1 MPTPSSR
8 VRIHVYGHESADPQ
22 QVATYFGATLS
33 NVVESESEL
42 AIFVVDPA
50 AGISPETISLWQGLD
65 DFQIPRM
72 VVVTHLENQI
82 ADFDDAVMLATRVFD
97 QIVTPYLVLHDEAGL
112 PCALISL
119 ETHEITDYSHKEHA
133 VTISSEEHQILISEF
148 RQEYLEH
155 IESSGD
161 NAFAAGLLFPAVP
174 LWIEKE
180 LGVNIIHKYIDEI
193 EKALP
198 SSS

>member
-8 VRIHVYGHESADPQ
+8 VRIHIYGHESADPQ
-22 QVATYFGATLS
+22 EVARYFGATFTD
-33 NVVESESEL
+33 VIESESEL

-50 AGISPETISLWQGLD
+50 AGISPESISLWQGLD

-72 VVVTHLENQI
+72 VVVTHLENLV
-82 ADFDDAVMLATRVFD
+82 ADFDDAVMLASRVFD
-97 QIVTPYLVLHDEAGL
+97 QIVTPYLVLHDDAGF

-119 ETHEITDYSHKEHA
+119 ETLEITDYSHKEHK
-133 VTISSEEHQILISEF
+133 VTMSTEEHQILVSEF
-148 RQEYLEH
+148 RQEYLEQ
-155 IESSGD
+155 IASSGE

-180 LGVNIIHKYIDEI
+180 LGVNIIRQYIDQI

>member
-8 VRIHVYGHESADPQ
+8 VRIHIYGHESADPQ
-22 QVATYFGATLS
+22 QVAHYFGGTFTE
-33 NVVESESEL
+33 VIESESEL

-65 DFQIPRM
+65 DFQIPRL

-82 ADFDDAVMLATRVFD
+82 ADFDDAVMLASRVFD
-97 QIVTPYLVLHDEAGL
+97 QIVTPFLVLHDDAGF

-119 ETHEITDYSHKEHA
+119 ETLEITDYSHKEHT
-133 VTISSEEHQILISEF
+133 VTMSNEEHQILISEF
-148 RQEYLEH
+148 RQEYLEQ

-161 NAFAAGLLFPAVP
+161 SAFAAGLLFPAVP

-180 LGVNIIHKYIDEI
+180 LGVNIVHKYIDEI

>member
-1 MPTPSSR
+1 MSTPSSR
-8 VRIHVYGHESADPQ
+8 VRIHIYGHESADPQ
-22 QVATYFGATLS
+22 QVATFFGATLS

-42 AIFVVDPA
+42 AIFVVDPS

-72 VVVTHLENQI
+72 VVVTHLENQS

-97 QIVTPYLVLHDEAGL
+97 QIVTPYLVLHDDAGF

-119 ETHEITDYSHKEHA
+119 ETLEITDYSHDDHH
-133 VTISSEEHQILISEF
+133 VSMSTEEHQILVSEF
-148 RQEYLEH
+148 REEYLEH
-155 IESSGD
+155 IESSGAK
-161 NAFAAGLLFPAVP
+161 AFAAGLLFPAVP

-180 LGVNIIHKYIDEI
+180 LGVNIVRKYIDEI

>member
-1 MPTPSSR
+1 
-8 VRIHVYGHESADPQ
+8 
-22 QVATYFGATLS
+22 
-33 NVVESESEL
+33 
-42 AIFVVDPA
+42 
-50 AGISPETISLWQGLD
+50 
-65 DFQIPRM
+65 M
-72 VVVTHLENQI
+72 VVVTHLENQS

-97 QIVTPYLVLHDEAGL
+97 QIVTPYLVLHDDAGF

-119 ETHEITDYSHKEHA
+119 ETLEITDYSHDDHQ
-133 VTISSEEHQILISEF
+133 VTMSTEEHQILVSEF

-155 IESSGD
+155 IESSGA

-180 LGVNIIHKYIDEI
+180 LGINIVRKYIDEI

-198 SSS
+198 SGS

>member
-8 VRIHVYGHESADPQ
+8 VRVHIYGHESADPQ

-33 NVVESESEL
+33 TVVEPESEL
-42 AIFVVDPA
+42 AIFVVDPS

-72 VVVTHLENQI
+72 VVVTHLENQS

-97 QIVTPYLVLHDEAGL
+97 QIVTPYLVLHDDAGF

-119 ETHEITDYSHKEHA
+119 ETLEITDYSHDDHQ
-133 VTISSEEHQILISEF
+133 VTMSTKEHQILVSEF

-155 IESSGD
+155 IESSGT

-180 LGVNIIHKYIDEI
+180 LGVNIVRKYIDEI

>member
-8 VRIHVYGHESADPQ
+8 VRIHIYGHESADPQ
-22 QVATYFGATLS
+22 EVARYFGATFTDAI
-33 NVVESESEL
+33 ESESEL

-72 VVVTHLENQI
+72 VVVTHLENQV
-82 ADFDDAVMLATRVFD
+82 ADFDDAVMLASRVFD
-97 QIVTPYLVLHDEAGL
+97 QIVTPYLVLHDDAGF

-119 ETHEITDYSHKEHA
+119 ETLEITDYSQEEHE
-133 VTISSEEHQILISEF
+133 VTMSTEEHQILVSEF
-148 RQEYLEH
+148 RQEYLEQ
-155 IESSGD
+155 IASSGE
-161 NAFAAGLLFPAVP
+161 NAFAAGLLFPAIP

-180 LGVNIIHKYIDEI
+180 LGVNIIRQYIDQI

>member
-8 VRIHVYGHESADPQ
+8 VRVHIYGHESADPQ
-22 QVATYFGATLS
+22 HVATYFGATLS
-33 NVVESESEL
+33 NVVEPESEL
-42 AIFVVDPA
+42 AIFVVDPS

-72 VVVTHLENQI
+72 VVVTHLENQS

-97 QIVTPYLVLHDEAGL
+97 QIVTPYLVLHDDAGF

-119 ETHEITDYSHKEHA
+119 ETLEITDYSHDDHQ
-133 VTISSEEHQILISEF
+133 VTMSTQEHQILVSEF

-155 IESSGD
+155 IELSGA

-174 LWIEKE
+174 LWIEKD
-180 LGVNIIHKYIDEI
+180 LGVNIIRNYIDEI

>member
-1 MPTPSSR
+1 
-8 VRIHVYGHESADPQ
+8 VRIHIYGHESADPQ
-22 QVATYFGATLS
+22 QVASYFGATLTD
-33 NVVESESEL
+33 VIEPESEL

-50 AGISPETISLWQGLD
+50 TGISPETISLWQGLD
-65 DFQIPRM
+65 DYQIPRM

-82 ADFDDAVMLATRVFD
+82 ADFDDAVMLASRVFD
-97 QIVTPYLVLHDEAGL
+97 QIVTPYLVLHDDAGL

-119 ETHEITDYSHKEHA
+119 ETHEITDYSHKEHE
-133 VTISSEEHQILISEF
+133 VTMSSEEHQTLISEF
-148 RQEYLEH
+148 RQEYLEQ

-180 LGVNIIHKYIDEI
+180 LGVNIIHKYINEI

-198 SSS
+198 SGS

>member
-8 VRIHVYGHESADPQ
+8 LRIHIYGHESADPQ
-22 QVATYFGATLS
+22 QVARFFGATFTD
-33 NVVESESEL
+33 VIESESEL

-72 VVVTHLENQI
+72 VVVTHLENQV
-82 ADFDDAVMLATRVFD
+82 ADFDDAVMLASRVFD
-97 QIVTPYLVLHDEAGL
+97 QIVTPYLVLHDDAGF

-119 ETHEITDYSHKEHA
+119 ETLEITDYSHNEHE
-133 VTISSEEHQILISEF
+133 VTMSTEEHQILISEF
-148 RQEYLEH
+148 RLEYVEQ
-155 IESSGD
+155 IASSGE

-174 LWIEKE
+174 LWIERE
-180 LGVNIIHKYIDEI
+180 LGVNIIRQYIDQI

>member
-8 VRIHVYGHESADPQ
+8 VRIHIYGHESADPQ
-22 QVATYFGATLS
+22 EVARYFEATYTD
-33 NVVESESEL
+33 VIESESEL

-72 VVVTHLENQI
+72 VVVTHLENQV
-82 ADFDDAVMLATRVFD
+82 ADFDDAVMLASRVFD
-97 QIVTPYLVLHDEAGL
+97 QIVTPYLVLHDDAGF

-119 ETHEITDYSHKEHA
+119 ETLEITDYSHNEHE
-133 VTISSEEHQILISEF
+133 VTMSTEEHQILVSEF
-148 RQEYLEH
+148 RQEYVEQ
-155 IESSGD
+155 IASSGE

-174 LWIEKE
+174 LWIERE
-180 LGVNIIHKYIDEI
+180 LGVNIIRQYIDQI

>member
-8 VRIHVYGHESADPQ
+8 VRIHIYGHESADPQ
-22 QVATYFGATLS
+22 QVATFFGATLS

-42 AIFVVDPA
+42 AIFVVDPS

-72 VVVTHLENQI
+72 VVVTHLENQS

-97 QIVTPYLVLHDEAGL
+97 QIVSPYLVLHDDAGF

-119 ETHEITDYSHKEHA
+119 QTLEITDYSHDDHQ
-133 VTISSEEHQILISEF
+133 VTMSTEEHQILVSEF
-148 RQEYLEH
+148 RQESLEH
-155 IESSGD
+155 IESSGS

-174 LWIEKE
+174 LWIEKD
-180 LGVNIIHKYIDEI
+180 LGVNIIRNYIDEI

>member
-8 VRIHVYGHESADPQ
+8 VRIHIYGHESANPQ
-22 QVATYFGATLS
+22 EVARYFGATFTD
-33 NVVESESEL
+33 VIESESEL
-42 AIFVVDPA
+42 AIFVVDPS

-72 VVVTHLENQI
+72 VVVTHLENQV
-82 ADFDDAVMLATRVFD
+82 ADFDDAVMLASRVFD
-97 QIVTPYLVLHDEAGL
+97 QIVTPYLVLHDDAGF

-119 ETHEITDYSHKEHA
+119 ETLEITDYSHEEHE
-133 VTISSEEHQILISEF
+133 VTMSTEEHQILVSEF
-148 RQEYLEH
+148 RQEYLEQ
-155 IESSGD
+155 IASSGE

-180 LGVNIIHKYIDEI
+180 LGVNIIRQYIDQI

>member
-8 VRIHVYGHESADPQ
+8 VRIHIYGHESADPQ
-22 QVATYFGATLS
+22 EVARYFGATFTD
-33 NVVESESEL
+33 VIESESEL
-42 AIFVVDPA
+42 AIFVVDPS

-72 VVVTHLENQI
+72 VVVTHLENQV
-82 ADFDDAVMLATRVFD
+82 ADFDDAVMLASRVFD
-97 QIVTPYLVLHDEAGL
+97 QIVTPYLVLHDDAGF

-119 ETHEITDYSHKEHA
+119 ETLEITDYSHEEHE
-133 VTISSEEHQILISEF
+133 VTMSTEEHQILVSEF
-148 RQEYLEH
+148 RQEYVEQ
-155 IESSGD
+155 IASSGE

-174 LWIEKE
+174 LWIERE
-180 LGVNIIHKYIDEI
+180 LGVNIIRQYIDQI

>member
-8 VRIHVYGHESADPQ
+8 VRIHIYGHESADPQ
-22 QVATYFGATLS
+22 EVARYFGATFTD
-33 NVVESESEL
+33 VIESESEL

-72 VVVTHLENQI
+72 VVVTHLENQV
-82 ADFDDAVMLATRVFD
+82 ADFDDAVMLASRVFD
-97 QIVTPYLVLHDEAGL
+97 QIVTPYLVLHDDAGF

-119 ETHEITDYSHKEHA
+119 ETLEITDYSHDDHQ
-133 VTISSEEHQILISEF
+133 VSMSTEEHQILVSEF
-148 RQEYLEH
+148 RQEYLEQ
-155 IESSGD
+155 IASFGE

-174 LWIEKE
+174 LWIERE
-180 LGVNIIHKYIDEI
+180 LGVNIIRQYIDQI

>member
-8 VRIHVYGHESADPQ
+8 VRIHIYGHESADPQ
-22 QVATYFGATLS
+22 QVASYFGATLS
-33 NVVESESEL
+33 NVVEPESEL
-42 AIFVVDPA
+42 AIFVVDPS

-72 VVVTHLENQI
+72 VVVTHLENQS

-97 QIVTPYLVLHDEAGL
+97 QIVTPYLVLHDDAGF

-119 ETHEITDYSHKEHA
+119 ETLEITDYSHVEHE
-133 VTISSEEHQILISEF
+133 VTMSTEEHQILVSEF
-148 RQEYLEH
+148 REEYLEH
-155 IESSGD
+155 IESSGAH
-161 NAFAAGLLFPAVP
+161 AFAAGLLFPAVP

-180 LGVNIIHKYIDEI
+180 LGVNIIRKYIDEI

>member
-8 VRIHVYGHESADPQ
+8 VRIHIYGHESADPQ
-22 QVATYFGATLS
+22 EVARYFEATYTD
-33 NVVESESEL
+33 VIESESEL

-72 VVVTHLENQI
+72 VVVTHLENQV
-82 ADFDDAVMLATRVFD
+82 ADFDDAVMLASRVFD
-97 QIVTPYLVLHDEAGL
+97 QIVTPYLVLHDDAGF

-119 ETHEITDYSHKEHA
+119 ETLEITDYSHKEHE
-133 VTISSEEHQILISEF
+133 VTMSTEEHQILVSEF
-148 RQEYLEH
+148 RQEYLEQ
-155 IESSGD
+155 IASSGE

-174 LWIEKE
+174 LWIERE
-180 LGVNIIHKYIDEI
+180 LGVNIIRQYIDQI

>member
-8 VRIHVYGHESADPQ
+8 VRIHIYGHESADPQ
-22 QVATYFGATLS
+22 QVATFFGATLS

-42 AIFVVDPA
+42 AIFVVDPS

-72 VVVTHLENQI
+72 VVVTHLENQS

-97 QIVTPYLVLHDEAGL
+97 QIVTPYLVLHDDAGF

-119 ETHEITDYSHKEHA
+119 QTLEITDYSHDDHQ
-133 VTISSEEHQILISEF
+133 VTMSTEEHQILVSEF

-155 IESSGD
+155 IESSGS

-174 LWIEKE
+174 LWIEKD
-180 LGVNIIHKYIDEI
+180 LGVNIISNYIDEI

>member
-8 VRIHVYGHESADPQ
+8 VRIHIYGHESADPQ
-22 QVATYFGATLS
+22 EVARFFGATYTD
-33 NVVESESEL
+33 VIESESEL
-42 AIFVVDPA
+42 AIFVVDPS

-72 VVVTHLENQI
+72 VVVTHLENQV
-82 ADFDDAVMLATRVFD
+82 ADFDDAVMLASRVFD
-97 QIVTPYLVLHDEAGL
+97 QIVTPYLVLHDDAGF

-119 ETHEITDYSHKEHA
+119 ETLEITDYSHNEHE
-133 VTISSEEHQILISEF
+133 VTMSTEEHQILVSEF
-148 RQEYLEH
+148 RQEYVEQ
-155 IESSGD
+155 IASSGE

-180 LGVNIIHKYIDEI
+180 LGVNIIRQYIDQI

>member
-8 VRIHVYGHESADPQ
+8 VRIHIYGHESADPQ
-22 QVATYFGATLS
+22 EVARYFEATYTD
-33 NVVESESEL
+33 VIESESEL

-72 VVVTHLENQI
+72 VVVTHLENQV
-82 ADFDDAVMLATRVFD
+82 ADFDDAVMLASRVFD
-97 QIVTPYLVLHDEAGL
+97 QIVTPYLVLHDDAGF

-119 ETHEITDYSHKEHA
+119 ETLEITDYSHEEHE
-133 VTISSEEHQILISEF
+133 VTMSTEEHQILVSEF
-148 RQEYLEH
+148 RQEYLEQ
-155 IESSGD
+155 IASSGE
-161 NAFAAGLLFPAVP
+161 NAFAAGLLFPAIP

-180 LGVNIIHKYIDEI
+180 LGVNIIRQYIDQI

>member
-8 VRIHVYGHESADPQ
+8 VRVHIYGHESADPQ
-22 QVATYFGATLS
+22 QVATFFGATLS

-42 AIFVVDPA
+42 AIFVVDPS

-72 VVVTHLENQI
+72 VVVTHLENQS

-97 QIVTPYLVLHDEAGL
+97 QIVTPYLVLHDDAGF

-119 ETHEITDYSHKEHA
+119 QTLEITDYSHDDHQ
-133 VTISSEEHQILISEF
+133 VTMSTEEHQILVSEF

-155 IESSGD
+155 IESSGS

-174 LWIEKE
+174 LWIEKD
-180 LGVNIIHKYIDEI
+180 LGVNIIRNYIDEI

>member
-8 VRIHVYGHESADPQ
+8 VRIHIYGHESADPQ
-22 QVATYFGATLS
+22 EVARFFGATFTD
-33 NVVESESEL
+33 VIESESEL
-42 AIFVVDPA
+42 AIFVVDPS

-72 VVVTHLENQI
+72 VVVTHLENQV
-82 ADFDDAVMLATRVFD
+82 ADFDDAVMLASRVFD
-97 QIVTPYLVLHDEAGL
+97 QIVTPYLVLHDDAGF

-119 ETHEITDYSHKEHA
+119 ETLEITDYSHEEHE
-133 VTISSEEHQILISEF
+133 VTMSTEEHQILVSEF
-148 RQEYLEH
+148 RQEYVEQ
-155 IESSGD
+155 IASSGE

-180 LGVNIIHKYIDEI
+180 LGVNIIRQYIDQI

>member
-8 VRIHVYGHESADPQ
+8 VRIHIYGHESADPQ
-22 QVATYFGATLS
+22 EVARYFGATFTDVL
-33 NVVESESEL
+33 ESESEL

-72 VVVTHLENQI
+72 VVVTHLENQV
-82 ADFDDAVMLATRVFD
+82 ADFDDAVMLASRVFD
-97 QIVTPYLVLHDEAGL
+97 QIVTPYLVLHDDAGF

-119 ETHEITDYSHKEHA
+119 ETLEITDYSHEEHE
-133 VTISSEEHQILISEF
+133 VTMSTEEHQILVSEF
-148 RQEYLEH
+148 RQEYLEQ
-155 IESSGD
+155 IASSGE

-180 LGVNIIHKYIDEI
+180 LGVNIVRQYIDQI

>member
-8 VRIHVYGHESADPQ
+8 VRIHIYGHEGADPQ
-22 QVATYFGATLS
+22 EVARYFEATYTD
-33 NVVESESEL
+33 VIESESEL

-72 VVVTHLENQI
+72 VVVTHLENP
-82 ADFDDAVMLATRVFD
+82 VMLASRVFD
-97 QIVTPYLVLHDEAGL
+97 QIVTPYLVLHDDAGF

-119 ETHEITDYSHKEHA
+119 ETLEITDYSHKEHE
-133 VTISSEEHQILISEF
+133 VTMSTEEHQILVSEF
-148 RQEYLEH
+148 RQEYLEQ
-155 IESSGD
+155 IASSGE
-161 NAFAAGLLFPAVP
+161 NAFAAGLLFPAIP

-180 LGVNIIHKYIDEI
+180 LGVNIIRQYIDQI
-193 EKALP
+193 EQALP

>member
-1 MPTPSSR
+1 
-8 VRIHVYGHESADPQ
+8 VRIHIYGHESADPQ
-22 QVATYFGATLS
+22 QVATFFGATLS

-42 AIFVVDPA
+42 AIFVVDPS
-50 AGISPETISLWQGLD
+50 AGISPGTISLWQGLD

-72 VVVTHLENQI
+72 VVVTHLENQS

-97 QIVTPYLVLHDEAGL
+97 QIVTPYLVLHDDAGF

-119 ETHEITDYSHKEHA
+119 QTLEITDYSHDDHQ
-133 VTISSEEHQILISEF
+133 VTMSTEEHQILVSEF

-155 IESSGD
+155 IESSGA

-180 LGVNIIHKYIDEI
+180 LGINIVRKYIDEI

>member
-8 VRIHVYGHESADPQ
+8 VRIHIYGHESADPQ
-22 QVATYFGATLS
+22 EVARYFGATFTD
-33 NVVESESEL
+33 VIESESEL

-50 AGISPETISLWQGLD
+50 AGISPESISLWQGLD

-72 VVVTHLENQI
+72 VVVTHLENQV
-82 ADFDDAVMLATRVFD
+82 ADFDDAVMLASRVFD
-97 QIVTPYLVLHDEAGL
+97 QIVTPYLVLHDDAGF

-119 ETHEITDYSHKEHA
+119 ETLEITDYSHEEHE
-133 VTISSEEHQILISEF
+133 VTMSTEEHQILVSEF
-148 RQEYLEH
+148 RQEYVEQ
-155 IESSGD
+155 IASSGE

-174 LWIEKE
+174 LWIDRE
-180 LGVNIIHKYIDEI
+180 LGVNIIRQYIDQI

>member
-1 MPTPSSR
+1 
-8 VRIHVYGHESADPQ
+8 VRIHIYGHESADPQ
-22 QVATYFGATLS
+22 QVASYFGATLTD
-33 NVVESESEL
+33 VIEPESEL

>member
-8 VRIHVYGHESADPQ
+8 VRIHIYGHESADPQ
-22 QVATYFGATLS
+22 QVATFFGATLS

-42 AIFVVDPA
+42 AIFVVDPS
-50 AGISPETISLWQGLD
+50 AGISPETISLWQELD

-72 VVVTHLENQI
+72 VVVTHLENQS

-97 QIVTPYLVLHDEAGL
+97 QIVTPYLVLHDEAGF

-119 ETHEITDYSHKEHA
+119 QTLEITDYSHAEHE
-133 VTISSEEHQILISEF
+133 VTMSTEEHQILVSEF

-155 IESSGD
+155 IESSGAD
-161 NAFAAGLLFPAVP
+161 AFAAGLLFPAVP
-174 LWIEKE
+174 LWIEKD
-180 LGVNIIHKYIDEI
+180 LGVNIVRNYIDVI

>member
-8 VRIHVYGHESADPQ
+8 VRIHIYGHESADPQ
-22 QVATYFGATLS
+22 EVARFFGATFTD
-33 NVVESESEL
+33 VIESESEL

-72 VVVTHLENQI
+72 VVVTHLENQV
-82 ADFDDAVMLATRVFD
+82 ADFDDAVMLASRVFD
-97 QIVTPYLVLHDEAGL
+97 QIVTPYLVLHDDAGF

-119 ETHEITDYSHKEHA
+119 ETLEITDYSHEEHE
-133 VTISSEEHQILISEF
+133 VTMSTEEHQILVSEF
-148 RQEYLEH
+148 RQEYVEQ
-155 IESSGD
+155 IASSGE

-174 LWIEKE
+174 LWIDRE
-180 LGVNIIHKYIDEI
+180 LGVNIIRQYIDQI

>member
-8 VRIHVYGHESADPQ
+8 VRIHIYGHESADPQ
-22 QVATYFGATLS
+22 QVASYFGATLTD
-33 NVVESESEL
+33 VIEPESEL